1 MKTKVVG
8 KVLIVLVVLILIAG
22 GAFAYAYFG
31 TDLFKTN
38 EELFFKYLGQ
48 IASEK
53 NGFVESSLKEYTN
66 RKYEGKYKDSGEFS
80 MDVDISQM
88 DSDIVNT
95 LKDFKITYEGNIDN
109 TERKNE
115 QNITLNY
122 SDDVKFPFRYK
133 YANETVGLQAD
144 GVTEK
149 YIAIENKNLK
159 DFAKKLEIEDT
170 DSIPDSIDFFEKI
183 RNNELSEEERKQISE
198 TYSPIFVENLQGK
211 EFTKNE
217 EDGGASYS
225 VKITY
230 EELQKMTLETLKTLK
245 EDSVLMPKLEE
256 SFKEILKI
264 ANENSREEITSEE
277 TIQEMID
284 ELEDAEA
291 EEGEVTVTVSQKDR
305 KLSAIKVETEADST
319 KVEINIAK
327 TEESDNLKYDMEFKM
342 SNSEEEQ
349 EMRFF
354 VTSSF
359 QGLSQMQTVNENYEY
374 GLTGNIEGEEIKM
387 VYNLKCTDTFD
398 DSITIEDYKEDE
410 IQVLNECDQ
419 EEMVEILMDAGQKIY
434 EINEEQMDEIGFT
447 EYGNPIMFASPILS
461 TGILMYNQTTSA
473 VRNNSMSEVEKSTF
487 NARFEQYEGNQRGTA
502 VRTLLQQVLSNNL
515 TQDDN
520 DRKIE
525 ISGDVEMGKNDRQS
539 PTTDIKSG
547 STYEVELKYD
557 NGYVSEII
565 ITEN

>member
-1 MKTKVVG
+1 
-8 KVLIVLVVLILIAG
+8 
-22 GAFAYAYFG
+22 
-31 TDLFKTN
+31 
-38 EELFFKYLGQ
+38 
-48 IASEK
+48 
-53 NGFVESSLKEYTN
+53 
-66 RKYEGKYKDSGEFS
+66 
-80 MDVDISQM
+80 
-88 DSDIVNT
+88 
-95 LKDFKITYEGNIDN
+95 
-109 TERKNE
+109 
-115 QNITLNY
+115 
-122 SDDVKFPFRYK
+122 
-133 YANETVGLQAD
+133 
-144 GVTEK
+144 
-149 YIAIENKNLK
+149 
-159 DFAKKLEIEDT
+159 
-170 DSIPDSIDFFEKI
+170 
-183 RNNELSEEERKQISE
+183 
-198 TYSPIFVENLQGK
+198 
-211 EFTKNE
+211 
-217 EDGGASYS
+217 
-225 VKITY
+225 
-230 EELQKMTLETLKTLK
+230 
-245 EDSVLMPKLEE
+245 
-256 SFKEILKI
+256 
-264 ANENSREEITSEE
+264 
-277 TIQEMID
+277 
-284 ELEDAEA
+284 
-291 EEGEVTVTVSQKDR
+291 
-305 KLSAIKVETEADST
+305 
-319 KVEINIAK
+319 
-327 TEESDNLKYDMEFKM
+327 
-342 SNSEEEQ
+342 
-349 EMRFF
+349 
-354 VTSSF
+354 
-359 QGLSQMQTVNENYEY
+359 
-374 GLTGNIEGEEIKM
+374 M